1 MKKAFTLLEV
11 VISVTIFLIILTVLY
26 KVLDDTK
33 SMNKNIG
40 KYLQQDIN
48 TNELYKILVED
59 IAEAKEDTI
68 KLQQVKDENYLIT
81 FESFNTYH
89 NAFYTNITYLLSK
102 ENNLI
107 RVESKNKFERNKI
120 NENFFETSY
129 IDIVQKNVKKFQ
141 VFKKADKILFS
152 ITLKNN
158 KRELFTTFIMGN

>member
-33 SMNKNIG
+33 LVNKNIG
-40 KYLQQDIN
+40 KYLQQDISS
-48 TNELYKILVED
+48 NELYKILVED
-59 IAEAKEDTI
+59 IAEAKEGTI
-68 KLQQVKDENYLIT
+68 KLQQVKDENYLIS

-107 RVESKNKFERNKI
+107 RIESKSKFEKNKI

-129 IDIVQKNVKKFQ
+129 LDIVQKNIKKFQ
-141 VFKKADKILFS
+141 VFQKDDKILFS
-152 ITLKNN
+152 ITSKNN